1 MKTKKNFS
9 PIVSHY
15 KSFFADTFL
24 KFISINRNIE
34 NSFYLNKSKNKY
46 MFQLSQYPVEQIS
59 QNFQKRFNG
68 FKERSIP
75 LEI

>member
-34 NSFYLNKSKNKY
+34 NSFYLKNKY

-59 QNFQKRFNG
+59 QNFQKKFNG

>member
-34 NSFYLNKSKNKY
+34 NSFYLNKSKKTNTC
-46 MFQLSQYPVEQIS
+46 FNSLNIQLNRYHKIFRKNSMVLKKDQ
-59 QNFQKRFNG
+59 FH
-68 FKERSIP
+68 
-75 LEI
+75 

>member
-24 KFISINRNIE
+24 KFIS
-34 NSFYLNKSKNKY
+34 KT
-46 MFQLSQYPVEQIS
+46 
-59 QNFQKRFNG
+59 
-68 FKERSIP
+68 
-75 LEI
+75 EI

>member
-1 MKTKKNFS
+1 
-9 PIVSHY
+9 
-15 KSFFADTFL
+15 
-24 KFISINRNIE
+24 
-34 NSFYLNKSKNKY
+34 

-75 LEI
+75 SSNPKLRAYMIQKRK

>member
-34 NSFYLNKSKNKY
+34 NSFYLNKSKK
-46 MFQLSQYPVEQIS
+46 QIHVSTEQIS

>member
-34 NSFYLNKSKNKY
+34 NSLYLNKSKK
-46 MFQLSQYPVEQIS
+46 QIHVSTLSIS
-59 QNFQKRFNG
+59 
-68 FKERSIP
+68 S
-75 LEI
+75 

>member
-1 MKTKKNFS
+1 
-9 PIVSHY
+9 
-15 KSFFADTFL
+15 
-24 KFISINRNIE
+24 
-34 NSFYLNKSKNKY
+34 

-75 LEI
+75 FESFGLEERLIV